1 MFEQIKIP
9 KAKSKIAQGKCNCG
23 NTKWLEE
30 AIEISPV
37 IAGGLILGWS
47 FKMRLSC
54 TFCRLVI
61 HSDIGNFD
69 DNIKQIDLDS
79 IFCMSN
85 EKYIERLR
93 ELNLTQEILKTY
105 RSLASNTSATWV
117 KDLIGGK
124 N

>member
-1 MFEQIKIP
+1 
-9 KAKSKIAQGKCNCG
+9 
-23 NTKWLEE
+23 
-30 AIEISPV
+30 
-37 IAGGLILGWS
+37 
-47 FKMRLSC
+47 MRLSC